1 MEEWHGQIAAA
12 LKERNNPVRIG
23 AVLGEVVST
32 SPWKV
37 AIKDGK
43 FMIDASNGY
52 VCFQLIHH
60 ITTYSYRHSGKITH
74 QGCHAGP
81 KTDYDAQG
89 EGKIVLNELWK
100 TGDKVLVIPD
110 ENEQHFFIVDIVKEG
125 V

>member
-1 MEEWHGQIAAA
+1 MASMF
-12 LKERNNPVRIG
+12 KDRTNPIRIG
-23 AVLGEVVST
+23 ACLGEVIST

-60 ITTYSYRHSGKITH
+60 ITTYSYRHSGKMTH
-74 QGCHAGP
+74 KGCPAGP
-81 KTDYDAQG
+81 QSDYEAQG
-89 EGKIVLNELWK
+89 DGKIVLDELWEA
-100 TGDKVLVIPD
+100 GDKVLVIPD

>member
-1 MEEWHGQIAAA
+1 MEEWHSQMA
-12 LKERNNPVRIG
+12 KEFKSRSNPVRIG
-23 AVLGEVVST
+23 AVIGEVIST

-43 FMIDASNGY
+43 FIIDKSNGY

-60 ITTYSYRHSGKITH
+60 ITTYAYRHSGQMTH
-74 QGCHAGP
+74 SGCRAGANSGY
-81 KTDYDAQG
+81 TAQG

-100 TGDKVLVIPD
+100 PGDKVLVIPD

>member
-1 MEEWHGQIAAA
+1 MEEWHGTIAKELKIRTNQI
-12 LKERNNPVRIG
+12 RIG

-43 FMIDASNGY
+43 FIIDNSNGY
-52 VCFQLIHH
+52 VCFSLLHH
-60 ITTYSYRHSGKITH
+60 ITTYAYRHSGQMTH
-74 QGCHAGP
+74 NGCQAGSNSG
-81 KTDYDAQG
+81 YSAQG

-110 ENEQHFFIVDIVKEG
+110 ENEQHFFIVDVVKEG